1 MPIEMT
7 FITNPIIEETS
18 PGKTDIFV
26 QMNYKINPQ
35 LYLIHVIT
43 IMKTEL
49 NVK

>member
-1 MPIEMT
+1 MPIDMT
-7 FITNPIIEETS
+7 FKTNPIIVKTS

-35 LYLIHVIT
+35 LYLIHVIS
-43 IMKTEL
+43 IMKTKL